1 MGGFM
6 GSGGLCK
13 VSRLHFT
20 AQRCT
25 EDRAHPSLPR
35 HKHGG
40 YVGTMCLGLVL
51 LQVLL
56 FAGTLHEVWGGLKCS
71 KPDMLLQGGPF

>member
-1 MGGFM
+1 M

-51 LQVLL
+51 LQL